1 MTGRIMIRVPII
13 AMRPETPGQ
22 IINMVPEMPGQDINM
37 EVEMPGQINNMGPE
51 MRELNIIMAVRASHL
66 RLRTAMQ

>member
-1 MTGRIMIRVPII
+1 MNCIEIEKFSFRYPQSETRILK
-13 AMRPETPGQ
+13 
-22 IINMVPEMPGQDINM
+22 DINM
-37 EVEMPGQINNMGPE
+37 EVEMPGQIINMGPE

>member
-13 AMRPETPGQ
+13 AMRPEMPGQ
-22 IINMVPEMPGQDINM
+22 II
-37 EVEMPGQINNMGPE
+37 NMGPE